1 MNSDFKYNKLTPM
14 LRHYVDVKKNFMD
27 ALLLYRVG
35 DFYEAFFDDA
45 ISISKN
51 LQLALTGKDCG
62 HDKRAP
68 MCGVPHHVIDTY
80 INKLV
85 QNGFK
90 VALCDQV
97 EDPKKAK
104 GLVKR
109 AITRVISPGTIVD
122 LESLDKKENNFL
134 LSIFE
139 NKFGL
144 GACFSDISTGKLM
157 TFEIKNNPSISA
169 NKLIDEIEKIS
180 PSEIIIN
187 SNFSNKKVLNYLSLN
202 KEILINKIDDN
213 KDYERLSEN
222 VYKNL
227 GKDNFKK
234 VEKLRISLVAIS
246 NLLDYIYSYHK
257 EKLAHINDIEIL
269 DISSFLQLDANTRRN
284 LELHTNID
292 KKGKENSL
300 FKLIDR
306 ADTVMGS
313 RLLNQWLERP
323 LIEKEK
329 IDKRLDLVEFFFLNP
344 NLSSKVSYFLDDIFD
359 LERIIGKIS
368 YQRANARDFIS
379 LKTSIRNI
387 PEFKNFLKGLDNKDI
402 VSFSKNIPDV
412 SNIYQI
418 LDKSIVDDPP
428 ILITEGGIIKEGFN
442 DDLDNLKKA
451 SLSAENDLLL
461 YENEEREKT
470 GINKLR
476 INYNKNNGYS
486 IEITKSNLHLVPENY
501 IRKQT
506 LKNQERYTTER
517 LEELSS
523 LILGSSD
530 KINSLEYE
538 IFGEIRDFILS
549 NAKTLQ
555 YLSKL
560 ISIIDSL
567 NALSKLARENNYT
580 RPKITR
586 DNLIKIKDGRH
597 PVIEKKLKENEF
609 ISNDTD
615 IGEDNN
621 LIQIITGPNM
631 AGKSTYMRQMALI
644 IILAQ
649 MGSFVPCSKA
659 SISICDKV
667 FTRIGASDNISKGES
682 TFMLEMNE
690 VSNILKNSTDKS
702 FIILDEVGRGTSS
715 DDGLSIAMSLVD
727 YLSKKK
733 KAKTVFA
740 THFHELTILEKKLD
754 NVVNLKIDILEEN
767 DNLVFLRK
775 ISKGQSDRSYGIEVA
790 RMSGLPDEI
799 IENAKIFMSKLD
811 ESDEIFKDSQ
821 VIVKS
826 SMEDINKAEIE
837 KIKTYADSINI
848 NEVTPLE
855 AINILNKLIG
865 KIKEI
870 WWKS

>member
-157 TFEIKNNPSISA
+157 AFEIKNNPSISA

-344 NLSSKVSYFLDDIFD
+344 DLSSKVSYFLDDIFD

-418 LDKSIVDDPP
+418 LDKSIVEDPP

-442 DDLDNLKKA
+442 DDLDNLKRA

-461 YENEEREKT
+461 YENEERKKT

-549 NAKTLQ
+549 NAKILQ

-821 VIVKS
+821 VLVKS

-865 KIKEI
+865 KVKEI